1 MGMQLVIA
9 TLKMREAMTR
19 RGRMMKTLKPVQS
32 SPEVDCGMSV
42 PVNVANQSAMRR
54 FSIRVIQVFTQA
66 SAQSPC
72 IS

>member
-32 SPEVDCGMSV
+32 SPGVDCGMSV
-42 PVNVANQSAMRR
+42 PVNVAN
-54 FSIRVIQVFTQA
+54 FSWVNQVL
-66 SAQSPC
+66 
-72 IS
+72 